1 MEFDDRA
8 PIYTQIMDLI
18 RKRIASG
25 ELKAGQQLPSVRDL
39 AQQVV
44 VNPNTVQKAYVELER
59 EGYVATQRGTGTFVC
74 GDSGSVEELRR
85 RLAREAVQAYVAGMR
100 SLGYGAEEMATMAAA
115 AARGEQ

>member
-1 MEFDDRA
+1 MEFDDRT

-44 VNPNTVQKAYVELER
+44 V
-59 EGYVATQRGTGTFVC
+59 
-74 GDSGSVEELRR
+74 
-85 RLAREAVQAYVAGMR
+85 
-100 SLGYGAEEMATMAAA
+100 
-115 AARGEQ
+115 